1 MNLEEKKMTKDVAV
15 MLLKEKGFKVD
26 RTTHE
31 NMIYMYKATEGTD
44 CRLNERPPKLGV
56 EIYDY
61 RNHQSLTMKIRAESA
76 NGQWVDV
83 GFYSMPL
90 EEVLEIDTY
99 MYVITKMWECA
110 N

>member
-1 MNLEEKKMTKDVAV
+1 MTKDVAI
-15 MLLKEKGFKVD
+15 MFLKKKGFKID
-26 RTTHE
+26 RTKSETVT
-31 NMIYMYKATEGTD
+31 YLYKRTEGTD
-44 CRLNERPPKLGV
+44 CSSNKRPPALGV
-56 EIYDY
+56 EIYEH
-61 RNHQSLTMKIRAESA
+61 REHKSLAIKIRAEA
-76 NGQWVDV
+76 VNGQWIDV